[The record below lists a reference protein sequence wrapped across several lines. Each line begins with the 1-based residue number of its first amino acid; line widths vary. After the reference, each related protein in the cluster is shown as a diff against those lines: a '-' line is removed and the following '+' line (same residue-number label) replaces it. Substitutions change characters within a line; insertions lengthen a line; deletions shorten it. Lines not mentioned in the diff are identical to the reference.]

1 MMKNTI
7 LFTACLVAM
16 TCSAAETAENTTPAA
31 ATREGMRARS
41 HAAGDSATL
50 SPELRERLLQHF
62 DANKN
67 GRLDPEEIEAAK
79 KAKAERQA
87 KRGERTQGEQRRPQN
102 SGSPRRPQGGHEMSA
117 ETKARLLK
125 KFDHNGN
132 GELDADEM
140 EEVRKLHRAAEGNTD
155 RPAAEQGKAP
165 RNRQGG
171 MRRRSAE

>member
-1 MMKNTI
+1 MMKNAI

-31 ATREGMRARS
+31 PARGGMRARS
-41 HAAGDSATL
+41 HTAGDSATL

-87 KRGERTQGEQRRPQN
+87 KRGEHPQRGAEMRPETK
-102 SGSPRRPQGGHEMSA
+102 SPRP
-117 ETKARLLK
+117 
-125 KFDHNGN
+125 
-132 GELDADEM
+132 
-140 EEVRKLHRAAEGNTD
+140 
-155 RPAAEQGKAP
+155 P
-165 RNRQGG
+165 RGG

>member
-1 MMKNTI
+1 MKNAI

-16 TCSAAETAENTTPAA
+16 TCAAAETAANTTPAA
-31 ATREGMRARS
+31 PAREGMRARS
-41 HAAGDSATL
+41 HAAGDSSTP
-50 SPELRERLLQHF
+50 SPELRERLLQNF

-87 KRGERTQGEQRRPQN
+87 KRGERTQRGA
-102 SGSPRRPQGGHEMSA
+102 EMSP
-117 ETKARLLK
+117 ETKS
-125 KFDHNGN
+125 
-132 GELDADEM
+132 
-140 EEVRKLHRAAEGNTD
+140 
-155 RPAAEQGKAP
+155 P

>member
-1 MMKNTI
+1 MKNTI

-16 TCSAAETAENTTPAA
+16 TCSAAEPAA
-31 ATREGMRARS
+31 PAREGMRARS
-41 HAAGDSATL
+41 HAAGDSATP

-87 KRGERTQGEQRRPQN
+87 KRGERTQGEQHRPQN
-102 SGSPRRPQGGHEMSA
+102 SDSPRRPQGGYEMSA

-132 GELDADEM
+132 GALDADEM

>member
-16 TCSAAETAENTTPAA
+16 TCAAAETAANAEPAA
-31 ATREGMRARS
+31 PAREGMRARS
-41 HAAGDSATL
+41 HAAGDSATP

-67 GRLDPEEIEAAK
+67 GRLDPDEIEAAK

-87 KRGERTQGEQRRPQN
+87 KRGEQRRPQN
-102 SGSPRRPQGGHEMSA
+102 SDSPRRPQGGHEMSA

-132 GELDADEM
+132 GEPDADEM
-140 EEVRKLHRAAEGNTD
+140 VEVRKLHRAAEGNTD
-155 RPAAEQGKAP
+155 RPAAEQDKAP